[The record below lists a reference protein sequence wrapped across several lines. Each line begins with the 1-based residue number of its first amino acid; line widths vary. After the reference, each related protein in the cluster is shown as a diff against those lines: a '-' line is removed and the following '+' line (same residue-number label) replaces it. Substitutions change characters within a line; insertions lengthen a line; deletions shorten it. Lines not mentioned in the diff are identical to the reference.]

1 MDFFGYQ
8 DAARRRSWM
17 LLFYYIIAVS
27 LLVLLT
33 HAAVIGCFFLP
44 KLTVGEFDAKPLIY
58 HFFKWEPF
66 LISASGVLI
75 IVLGGTLWK
84 IYRLRKGGFIV
95 ALALGGEPVMP
106 ETQDPYERR
115 ALNITEEMAIA
126 AGVPVPTLYIL
137 NDEEGINA
145 FAAGYTLQD
154 AVVGITRGCAQ
165 KLSRDEL
172 QGVIA
177 HEFSHILNSDMRLNI
192 RLIGILQGILGL
204 YIIGRTLLNFS
215 PRRRYSSGYSYSDGY
230 GSVDNRRRGGGGGGQ
245 LMAFGFALVVIGS
258 VGALFARIIQSAIS
272 RQREFLADAS
282 AVQFTRN
289 PDGIASALK
298 KIGGFKTGS
307 RLRSGHTAEASHM
320 FFSEGLSGFFTS
332 LFSTHPPLK
341 TRISRLDPHFKG
353 EFPKLSSDFQTNV
366 GEEAISRLVSAPKE
380 EVSHISVTPDSIIN
394 SIGTITSN
402 SYAKAQELI
411 WALPE
416 SVKEAAHDLYGAQAV
431 IILLLL
437 SPEPTLRQKELD
449 LLETRIHSGAFSKLL
464 EIEPFAPHIKLPQRL
479 PLLDLAASALRRLSP
494 EGYQQFN
501 ESLTELIQADS
512 KLSNFEFI
520 LITILHHTVER
531 QIFELPTRQTTFNSI
546 ELVLNEI
553 AVLLSA
559 LANAGTDR
567 ELIAT
572 QCFDAGLEELA
583 AKYGATHLPP
593 SLCEP
598 RLVAQAL
605 DKLSEASPELK
616 KRIISACVRTMS
628 LDGRIVVGE
637 AELLR
642 AICES
647 LDCPLPV
654 F

>member
-1 MDFFGYQ
+1 M
-8 DAARRRSWM
+8 
-17 LLFYYIIAVS
+17 
-27 LLVLLT
+27 
-33 HAAVIGCFFLP
+33 
-44 KLTVGEFDAKPLIY
+44 
-58 HFFKWEPF
+58 
-66 LISASGVLI
+66 
-75 IVLGGTLWK
+75 
-84 IYRLRKGGFIV
+84 
-95 ALALGGEPVMP
+95 
-106 ETQDPYERR
+106 
-115 ALNITEEMAIA
+115 
-126 AGVPVPTLYIL
+126 

-154 AVVGITRGCAQ
+154 AVVGITKGCAQ

-192 RLIGILQGILGL
+192 RLIGVLQGILGI
-204 YIIGRTLLNFS
+204 YIIGRTLLDIS
-215 PRRRYSSGYSYSDGY
+215 PRRRYSSSYSYSGGY
-230 GSVDNRRRGGGGGGQ
+230 DSGDNRRGGGTAQ
-245 LMAFGFALVVIGS
+245 LLAFGFALVVIGS
-258 VGALFARIIQSAIS
+258 VGAFFARIIQSAIS

-298 KIGGFKTGS
+298 KIGGFKKGS
-307 RLRSGHTAEASHM
+307 KIQSGKAAEASHM
-320 FFSEGLSGFFTS
+320 FFSEGLSGFFSS

-341 TRISRLDPHFKG
+341 TRISRLDPHFQG
-353 EFPKLSSDFQTNV
+353 EFPKLSSDFQMNV
-366 GEEAISRLVSAPKE
+366 GEEAISRLVSGPKE
-380 EVSHISVTPDSIIN
+380 EVSHISITPDSIVN
-394 SIGTITSN
+394 SIGTLTSN
-402 SYAKAQELI
+402 SYSKAQELI

-416 SVKEAAHDLYGAQAV
+416 GIKEAAHDLYGAQAV
-431 IILLLL
+431 ILLLLL

-449 LLETRIHSGAFSKLL
+449 LLEGQIHTDTLKKLF
-464 EIEPFAPHIKLPQRL
+464 EIEPFTSQIKLPQRL
-479 PLLDLAASALRRLSP
+479 PLLDLATPALKRLTP

-501 ESLTELIQADS
+501 KALTELIQADS

-520 LITILHHTVER
+520 LITILHHSVER
-531 QIFELPTRQTTFNSI
+531 HLFQLPSKHTSFNSI

-567 ELIAT
+567 ELIAA
-572 QCFDAGLEELA
+572 QCFEAGLEELA
-583 AKYGATHLPP
+583 AKYGATHLSP

-605 DKLSEASPELK
+605 DKLGEASPGLK

-628 LDGRIVVGE
+628 LDGRVTVGE